1 MIPGLP
7 PFNNADLII
16 PQIWLG
22 NSKASQDETFLKNA
36 NITVVF
42 NCTKDLPFHSS
53 IRRRYR
59 VPVDDNLEEQEI
71 RNLELWSYETVIKM
85 LQEYKAGRTIFVHC
99 HAGMQRSPAVVAMF
113 LIVLYRMTADKAMEF
128 IKERRPIAFHW
139 NANFG
144 PAIHGFDASFQ
155 KLLIDELIR

>member
-22 NSKASQDETFLKNA
+22 NYKASQDETFLKNA
-36 NITVVF
+36 DITVVF

-59 VPVDDNLEEQEI
+59 VPVDDNLQEQEI
-71 RNLELWSYETVIKM
+71 RNLELWSYEIVMKV
-85 LQEYKAGRTIFVHC
+85 LQEYKAGRTILIHC
-99 HAGMQRSPAVVAMF
+99 AAGMQRSPAVVAMF
-113 LIVLYRMTADKAMEF
+113 LIVLYHMTADKAMEF
-128 IKERRPIAFHW
+128 IKERRPIVFYYS
-139 NANFG
+139 ANFG
-144 PAIHGFDASFQ
+144 PAIYGFDASFQ
-155 KLLIDELIR
+155 KLLIEDMSR